1 MDQIPHK
8 ATLEI
13 SCRTLLDEERSGMS
27 TVVLLQTS
35 GLPTDGGATFV
46 AKLRSVSESSDGL
59 IDRKTR
65 PESSR
70 PLGEFS
76 N

>member
-1 MDQIPHK
+1 
-8 ATLEI
+8 
-13 SCRTLLDEERSGMS
+13 MS